1 MQEIELKQTT
11 ELAPLL
17 CQGCGCEM
25 RLIGSEP
32 HSDQDR
38 IDLLTYW
45 CTRCDDYETRDV
57 TSEIVFQQISGRQN
71 GEQVLEAIPKH
82 PVCARCDVPMWLIKV
97 QTTPEKVE
105 YFYECKGCEGKA
117 RHTLKS
123 VIRAPDAA

>member
-1 MQEIELKQTT
+1 MISDRTSSGPC
-11 ELAPLL
+11 PLWVISGHL
-17 CQGCGCEM
+17 HCNRPCP
-25 RLIGSEP
+25 L
-32 HSDQDR
+32 
-38 IDLLTYW
+38 DLLTYW

-117 RHTLKS
+117 RRTLKS